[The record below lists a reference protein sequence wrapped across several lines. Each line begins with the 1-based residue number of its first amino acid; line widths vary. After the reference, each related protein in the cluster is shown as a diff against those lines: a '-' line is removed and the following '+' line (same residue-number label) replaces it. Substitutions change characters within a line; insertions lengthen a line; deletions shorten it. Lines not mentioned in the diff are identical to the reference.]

1 MNELKVFYMDLGWAG
16 NIVVIEETEET
27 EEAARE
33 IMKREYNY
41 SSDGCIQVLPIQKGV
56 VVSNMGDS

>member
-1 MNELKVFYMDLGWAG
+1 MNQLKVFYMDLGWAG
-16 NIVVIEETEET
+16 NIVVIEET